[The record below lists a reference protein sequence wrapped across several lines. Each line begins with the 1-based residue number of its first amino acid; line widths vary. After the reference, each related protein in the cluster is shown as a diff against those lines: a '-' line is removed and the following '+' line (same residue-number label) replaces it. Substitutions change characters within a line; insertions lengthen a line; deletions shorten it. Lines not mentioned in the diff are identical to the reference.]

1 MSLRMLGAAM
11 AVLMIGLAIAVP
23 VRALAHESRDVGK
36 YQFVV
41 GFLVEPAYEGQKNGL
56 DLRVRVPAAASATS
70 TPAAGA
76 TATPSAATATPTATA
91 TPGVTATPSAAVTST
106 PTPVTGLEKTL
117 QVEVSFVGN
126 DKKVTKPIRAISA
139 STDPGHYTADVLP
152 TQPGQYR
159 FRIFGTI
166 DGANVNETFT
176 SGDKFGNVAKI
187 DDINF
192 PDAVPQVRSVQGTA
206 TDAQVTAEDAAKAA
220 SQARLFAIA
229 GIAIGVLGLG
239 AGLRAS
245 MMKRA

>member
-11 AVLMIGLAIAVP
+11 AVLMIGLAVAVP

-76 TATPSAATATPTATA
+76 TATPSAAGAT
-91 TPGVTATPSAAVTST
+91 GT

-159 FRIFGTI
+159 FSIFGTI

-229 GIAIGVLGLG
+229 GIALGVLGLG

>member
-11 AVLMIGLAIAVP
+11 AVLMIGLAVAVP

-56 DLRVRVPAAASATS
+56 DLRVRIPSAVSATS
-70 TPAAGA
+70 TATPSATATPSG
-76 TATPSAATATPTATA
+76 TATPSAAGAT
-91 TPGVTATPSAAVTST
+91 GT
-106 PTPVTGLEKTL
+106 PTPVIGLEKTL

-126 DKKVTKPIRAISA
+126 DKKVTKPVRAISA
-139 STDPGHYTADVLP
+139 TSDPGHYTADVLP

-176 SGDKFGNVAKI
+176 SGDKFGNVATI

-229 GIAIGVLGLG
+229 GIALGVLGLG

>member
-1 MSLRMLGAAM
+1 MSLRMLGAAV
-11 AVLMIGLAIAVP
+11 AVLMIGLAAAVP

-56 DLRVRVPAAASATS
+56 DLRVRIPAVASATS

-76 TATPSAATATPTATA
+76 
-91 TPGVTATPSAAVTST
+91 TATPSAAVTST

-126 DKKVTKPIRAISA
+126 DKKVTKPVRAISA

-176 SGDKFGNVAKI
+176 SGDKFGNVAKT

-229 GIAIGVLGLG
+229 GIALGVLGLG